1 MEDVLQSLANLQYLD
16 SKIDEISRLKGDLPE
31 EIQDIEAEIVR
42 IDNQIKHFT
51 AEEEALKQESK
62 RLSAAVEESYQLVE
76 RYEKQQMTVRN
87 NREYDAITKE
97 IEAHRTMIDQSK
109 LRVEDIGLLLE
120 QMAKNMGESQRLL
133 DDNQRLVEEK
143 KTQLEDLNQRTAEEE
158 KQLFQLREKAAAE
171 VGERYLRSYERLRA
185 GLHNNIAVVAMERGS
200 CLGFMLPP
208 QVQMEV
214 KRKTKII
221 IDENSGRIV
230 IDASFFESAQKNYG

>member
-31 EIQDIEAEIVR
+31 EIMDIEAEIVR
-42 IDNQIKHFT
+42 INHQIQQMT
-51 AEEEALKQESK
+51 AEEEALKSEAK
-62 RLSAAVEESYQLVE
+62 RLSTAVEESFQLVE

-97 IEAHRTMIDQSK
+97 IEAHRVMIDQSK
-109 LRVEDIGLLLE
+109 LRAEDISLLLE
-120 QMAKNMGESQRLL
+120 QMVKNVSESQRQLEE
-133 DDNQRLVEEK
+133 NQKLVEEK

-158 KQLFQLREKAAAE
+158 KQLFSLRDKAAAE

-185 GLHNNIAVVAMERGS
+185 GLQNNIAVVAMERGS

-208 QVQMEV
+208 QVQLEV
-214 KRKTKII
+214 KRKSKIV

-230 IDASFFESAQKNYG
+230 IDASFFDEARKLYS

>member
-42 IDNQIKHFT
+42 IDNQLKHFT

-62 RLSAAVEESYQLVE
+62 RLSTAVEESYQLVE

-97 IEAHRTMIDQSK
+97 IEAHRVMIDQSK

-120 QMAKNMGESQRLL
+120 QMAKNMGESQHLL
-133 DDNQRLVEEK
+133 EENQRLVEEK

-158 KQLFQLREKAAAE
+158 KQLFLLRDKAAAE

-185 GLHNNIAVVAMERGS
+185 GLQNNIAVVAMERGS

-230 IDASFFESAQKNYG
+230 IDASFFEVAQKNYG